1 MTTVITSVDVL
12 RKVRYVE
19 LDRATT
25 EDMATEVHLVII
37 GMQVVENF
45 ELWFLFPQTVCN
57 SMEIYDSNTRLFTW
71 FILKTNWSHSGS

>member
-25 EDMATEVHLVII
+25 EDTATEVHLVI
-37 GMQVVENF
+37 GMQVVEKF
-45 ELWFLFPQTVCN
+45 EL
-57 SMEIYDSNTRLFTW
+57 
-71 FILKTNWSHSGS
+71 

>member
-19 LDRATT
+19 LDRETT

-37 GMQVVENF
+37 GMQVVEKF
-45 ELWFLFPQTVCN
+45 EL
-57 SMEIYDSNTRLFTW
+57 
-71 FILKTNWSHSGS
+71 

>member
-1 MTTVITSVDVL
+1 MTTVITSVDEL

-37 GMQVVENF
+37 GMQVVEKF
-45 ELWFLFPQTVCN
+45 EL
-57 SMEIYDSNTRLFTW
+57 
-71 FILKTNWSHSGS
+71 

>member
-25 EDMATEVHLVII
+25 EDMATEVRLVII

-45 ELWFLFPQTVCN
+45 EL
-57 SMEIYDSNTRLFTW
+57 
-71 FILKTNWSHSGS
+71 